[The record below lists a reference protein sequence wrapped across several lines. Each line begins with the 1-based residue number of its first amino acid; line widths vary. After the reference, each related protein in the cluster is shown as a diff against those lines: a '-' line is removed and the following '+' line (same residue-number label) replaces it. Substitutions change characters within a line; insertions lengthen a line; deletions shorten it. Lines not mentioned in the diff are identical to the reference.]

1 MFRHLRIRTRLI
13 IGFSALMILVC
24 TMVIPFL
31 LTDMQQL
38 ISTAEKRE
46 LKGLFRQLE
55 GKIHGEERL
64 ASALATY
71 IAQQPEVHD
80 YLSRGDR
87 QALIRSTQ
95 PGFKQL
101 KETFGLRQFQFHQ
114 PPATSWL
121 RVHKPAK
128 FGDDLSGFRETVV
141 ETNQQKKRVNGIE
154 KGVAGLGIRGVAP
167 VIIDQKHWG
176 SVEFGFSL
184 GQSFFDQVKA
194 DTGVE
199 LQVFKLDGNQAEA
212 YVSTLGNAD
221 LLAPAEI
228 QQVISGTVV
237 ISQVNRGNQSYA
249 VYANLLHDFSGKPVA
264 VVEIAMDR
272 GDYVAML
279 SESVM
284 HSVVIALIF
293 ITAGILLA
301 VIITRSIVSPLNK
314 MRQAVDNISS
324 GDGDLTRTLRI
335 EGDNELG
342 EIAQSINLFIANIEQ
357 LVKSLMKSVAAVS
370 SSGSELFD
378 ITEQTITCARN
389 QQNST
394 GEVAAAVNEMTATA
408 QDVAM
413 HAGSTSEVTAS
424 ASQQAT
430 QSYTVVNESIETI
443 HHMADNVNS
452 TVEMINR
459 VNQQSQEIHTILD
472 VIHSIAE
479 QTNLLALNAAIEAAR
494 AGEQGRGFAVVAD
507 EVRSLASRTQ
517 EATGQINTMITELQ
531 QVTGETT
538 EVINESQQHVSA
550 LVEVASESG
559 NALKAI
565 SEGMQQINDTVYQIA
580 SAADQQSQVSDEIN
594 HSVISIADGAEE
606 TYQGA
611 GKIMQKSSAMGS
623 EMTAL
628 MSLVRRFK
636 VSKDP
641 ATELAVA
648 RSAHQ
653 AWKMRLRTFL
663 DTGQGISMNQAV
675 SAHECDFG
683 LWYYGEGHEVCSH
696 NSDLKAIE
704 QPHEQLHQ
712 LIKQIIEL
720 KEKGDMRRAEQLYR
734 QVCELSDQIVAGMD
748 CAIAQYAR

>member
-1 MFRHLRIRTRLI
+1 M
-13 IGFSALMILVC
+13 
-24 TMVIPFL
+24 
-31 LTDMQQL
+31 
-38 ISTAEKRE
+38 
-46 LKGLFRQLE
+46 
-55 GKIHGEERL
+55 
-64 ASALATY
+64 
-71 IAQQPEVHD
+71 
-80 YLSRGDR
+80 
-87 QALIRSTQ
+87 
-95 PGFKQL
+95 
-101 KETFGLRQFQFHQ
+101 
-114 PPATSWL
+114 
-121 RVHKPAK
+121 
-128 FGDDLSGFRETVV
+128 
-141 ETNQQKKRVNGIE
+141 
-154 KGVAGLGIRGVAP
+154 
-167 VIIDQKHWG
+167 
-176 SVEFGFSL
+176 
-184 GQSFFDQVKA
+184 
-194 DTGVE
+194 
-199 LQVFKLDGNQAEA
+199 
-212 YVSTLGNAD
+212 
-221 LLAPAEI
+221 
-228 QQVISGTVV
+228 
-237 ISQVNRGNQSYA
+237 
-249 VYANLLHDFSGKPVA
+249 
-264 VVEIAMDR
+264 
-272 GDYVAML
+272 
-279 SESVM
+279 
-284 HSVVIALIF
+284 
-293 ITAGILLA
+293 
-301 VIITRSIVSPLNK
+301 
-314 MRQAVDNISS
+314 
-324 GDGDLTRTLRI
+324 
-335 EGDNELG
+335 
-342 EIAQSINLFIANIEQ
+342 
-357 LVKSLMKSVAAVS
+357 
-370 SSGSELFD
+370 
-378 ITEQTITCARN
+378 
-389 QQNST
+389 
-394 GEVAAAVNEMTATA
+394 
-408 QDVAM
+408 
-413 HAGSTSEVTAS
+413 TAS

-430 QSYTVVNESIETI
+430 QSYTIVNESIETI

-594 HSVISIADGAEE
+594 HSIISIADGAEE

-611 GKIMQKSSAMGS
+611 GQIMQKSSAMGS

-720 KEKGDMRRAEQLYR
+720 KEKGDMQRAEQLYR

-748 CAIAQYAR
+748 CAIAQYAHC